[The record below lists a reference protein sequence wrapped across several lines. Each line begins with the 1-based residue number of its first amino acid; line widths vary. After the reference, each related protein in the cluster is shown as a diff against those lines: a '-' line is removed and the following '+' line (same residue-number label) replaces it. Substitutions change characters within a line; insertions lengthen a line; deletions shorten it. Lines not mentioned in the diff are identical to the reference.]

1 MMGKERT
8 YAEKLRDPRWQKKR
22 LEILERDEWTC
33 QLCGDKETTLV
44 VHHRWYR
51 KGKDPWDYPDNCL
64 ATLCESCHEQET
76 GAISQCDGYLQM
88 IRENLWS
95 DDLQSLAVDI
105 AFGGPH
111 SYNDL
116 SVELASRVMIHPE
129 WFRPIFDFLER
140 EGLMR
145 KD

>member
-1 MMGKERT
+1 MPRSCETRVGRRSALKYWREMSGRANYAGTRKPLSLFTTDGTER
-8 YAEKLRDPRWQKKR
+8 A
-22 LEILERDEWTC
+22 
-33 QLCGDKETTLV
+33 
-44 VHHRWYR
+44 
-51 KGKDPWDYPDNCL
+51 KDPWDYPDNCL